1 MPESLRP
8 DEPSDRPLTPLAG
21 ALWAVAL
28 TMLVLFAIS
37 ATEQVRPGAQTDI
50 VNLAACQVLATSVV
64 IFAMVRMHAR
74 EVSLRATLGLRPV
87 AALHALLAV
96 AAGAG
101 LHPLLATV
109 DAWVARRWPIDDP
122 QVAERVQTLLTSS
135 PRVALVIAS
144 VAVMPI
150 ASELFFR
157 GILYGGIRQTT
168 NVRAAAIATA
178 VFYAC
183 ANLDPQQMPTALVLG
198 FAMAWLRERTG
209 TVLAPILAQLA
220 YGAVEGIPV
229 LRGRDPMADVT
240 YPPKWIAG
248 GAIIAMLA
256 LAAVG
261 AGRRE
266 ED

>member
-1 MPESLRP
+1 VPESLRP
-8 DEPSDRPLTPLAG
+8 DEPHDRPLTPLAG
-21 ALWAVAL
+21 ALWSVAL
-28 TMLVLFAIS
+28 TMLMLAAGE
-37 ATEQVRPGAQTDI
+37 ATEAARPGAQTDI
-50 VNLAACQVLATSVV
+50 VNLAACQVLATSLV
-64 IFAMVRMHAR
+64 IFAMVRLHAR

-87 AALHALLAV
+87 APLHALLSA

-101 LHPLLATV
+101 LYPLMATV
-109 DAWVARRWPIDDP
+109 DDWVVRRWPIDDP
-122 QVAERVQTLLTSS
+122 HAAERLQKLVTSS
-135 PRVALVIAS
+135 PRVVLVIA
-144 VAVMPI
+144 ALAIMPV

-157 GILYGGIRQTT
+157 GILYGGIRATT

-183 ANLDPQQMPTALVLG
+183 AYLEPQQMPTALVLG

-209 TVLAPILAQLA
+209 TVLAPVITQLA

-229 LRGRDPMADVT
+229 LRGRDPAADVT

-248 GAIIAMLA
+248 GALIAILA

-261 AGRRE
+261 VGKRE
-266 ED
+266 E

>member
-8 DEPSDRPLTPLAG
+8 DEPTDRPLTPLAG

-28 TMLVLFAIS
+28 TMLVMCAVE
-37 ATEQVRPGAQTDI
+37 ATDAARPGAQTDI

-74 EVSLRATLGLRPV
+74 DVSLRATLGMRPL
-87 AALHALLAV
+87 APLHALLSVAV
-96 AAGAG
+96 GAG
-101 LHPLLATV
+101 LYPLMATV
-109 DAWVARRWPIDDP
+109 DDWVLRRWPIDDTHA
-122 QVAERVQTLLTSS
+122 AERLQKLVSSS
-135 PRVALVIAS
+135 PRVVLVIAALVI
-144 VAVMPI
+144 MPI

-157 GILYGGIRQTT
+157 GILYGGIRATT
-168 NVRAAAIATA
+168 NVRAASIATA

-183 ANLDPQQMPTALVLG
+183 SYLDPQQMPTALVLG

-209 TVLAPILAQLA
+209 TVVAPVIAQLA
-220 YGAVEGIPV
+220 YWAVEGIPV
-229 LRGRDPMADVT
+229 LRGRDPTADVT

-248 GAIIAMLA
+248 GAVIAILA

-261 AGRRE
+261 AGRKE
-266 ED
+266 EE